1 MQPTRQPTVSH
12 RALRSVGAFFACIL
26 LLALA
31 APIALAGGPH
41 LVRPPA
47 PDRDSPTP
55 HFVTETNDLKWDD
68 CEWAS
73 AAMLIEKW
81 TGEQVDR
88 RALRGAANV
97 AKGGSSFRDVTRGAD
112 YLLNLHLRYS
122 PDGGDPMT
130 WRQLLARLADGGGAV
145 IEGAYS
151 RMPTWF
157 KRWDR
162 KFAAS
167 GSVKSAHAVYVE
179 RYQPK
184 RGRVWL
190 MDPLGRDGYNGEWIS
205 VSALEAYSY
214 TSSGLVHAMATPARL
229 PPVPL
234 STVRFGQPT
243 LSGPLLAGAPTV
255 LSIPIAHERKH
266 ARQPRLATVW
276 VSSSWERVDAAL
288 PDGPIAPAPA
298 VPPTPPPSAPPA
310 GFPGTGL
317 NPVSPEITDLPVLG
331 FPKGGIE
338 SALAA
343 VTHRPTIVAAPVVT
357 GSPKGAP
364 LTPGEWNLH
373 TRIVAPTAPGRY
385 RLTLTL
391 RDRTGKAIG
400 PRAVPPF
407 LPMVVSVG
415 GPYQATFDAPTSI
428 AMGDRVLSFGV
439 TNSGRAAWVAPV
451 DSGTTQRSGIPVAS
465 APHVIVDWVF
475 PDGHA
480 DPAGDLHLELAP
492 GLTATVALPLPIAP
506 AGATA
511 LRLDLIG
518 PDGGRFSEQGGRATL
533 IPVGAM
539 GTTLT
544 PD

>member
-1 MQPTRQPTVSH
+1 MQAARQLTVGH
-12 RALRSVGAFFACIL
+12 RALKSVGAFFACVL

-31 APIALAGGPH
+31 APIALAGEPH

-55 HFVTETNDLKWDD
+55 HFVTETNDTKWDD

-81 TGEQVDR
+81 TGDQVDR
-88 RALRGAANV
+88 RALRAAANV
-97 AKGGSSFRDVTRGAD
+97 AKGGSSFRDVTRGTD

-122 PDGGDPMT
+122 PGGGDPMT

-145 IEGAYS
+145 VEGAYS
-151 RMPTWF
+151 RMPQWF

-205 VSALEAYSY
+205 VYALEYYSY

-243 LSGPLLAGAPTV
+243 LGGPLLAGAPTV
-255 LSIPIAHERKH
+255 LSIPIDHARKRG
-266 ARQPRLATVW
+266 RQPRLATVW
-276 VSSSWERVDAAL
+276 VSSTWQRVDPAL
-288 PDGPIAPAPA
+288 PDGPITPAPVIPA
-298 VPPTPPPSAPPA
+298 APPASPPPA
-310 GFPGTGL
+310 GFPGTAL
-317 NPVSPEITDLPVLG
+317 NPLSPAVMDLPAFG
-331 FPKGGIE
+331 SAKGGVE

-343 VTHRPTIVAAPVVT
+343 VTHRSVVAAGPIVT

-364 LTPGEWNLH
+364 LTPGDWNLH

-391 RDRTGKAIG
+391 RDRTGKVIG
-400 PRAVPPF
+400 PRTVRPF
-407 LPMVVSVG
+407 LPMIVSVG
-415 GPYQATFDAPTSI
+415 GPYQATFDASQSI
-428 AMGDRVLSFGV
+428 DMGDRGVSFGV
-439 TNSGRAAWVAPV
+439 TNSGRAAWVAPA
-451 DSGTTQRSGIPVAS
+451 DPGTTQRRGVPTGS
-465 APHVIVDWVF
+465 APHVLADWLF
-475 PDGHA
+475 ADGHA
-480 DPAGDLHLELAP
+480 EPAGDIYLNLAP
-492 GLTATVALPLPIAP
+492 GVKATVALPLAAAP
-506 AGATA
+506 PGAVA

-518 PDGGRFSEQGGRATL
+518 PDGGRFSEQGGRATV
-533 IPVGAM
+533 IPVGAPV
-539 GTTLT
+539 TSLS
-544 PD
+544 PN